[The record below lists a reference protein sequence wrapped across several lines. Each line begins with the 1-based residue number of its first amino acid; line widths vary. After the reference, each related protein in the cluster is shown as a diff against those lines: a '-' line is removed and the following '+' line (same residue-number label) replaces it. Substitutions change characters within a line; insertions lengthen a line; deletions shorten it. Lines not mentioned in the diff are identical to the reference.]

1 MLKRKILFLV
11 TTIVINSSVF
21 AASEMA
27 DRQNMNMNMSQS
39 DHKVM
44 MMQKDMKTMDEKMM
58 KALGSKDATYDK
70 RFMELMIAHHE
81 GGIMMAKD
89 ALNKSERPEIKEMA
103 QKIID
108 SQEKEIQ
115 QMKDWEKTW
124 YGQ

>member
-1 MLKRKILFLV
+1 MLKRRILLLA
-11 TTIVINSSVF
+11 TTIVFSSSVF
-21 AASEMA
+21 AATEMS
-27 DRQNMNMNMSQS
+27 DHQNMNMNMSQS

-44 MMQKDMKTMDEKMM
+44 MMQEDMKKMDEKMM
-58 KALGSKDATYDK
+58 KALGAKDATYDK
-70 RFMELMIAHHE
+70 RFMNLMIAHHE

-103 QKIID
+103 QKMID

-115 QMKDWEKTW
+115 QMKDWEKSW